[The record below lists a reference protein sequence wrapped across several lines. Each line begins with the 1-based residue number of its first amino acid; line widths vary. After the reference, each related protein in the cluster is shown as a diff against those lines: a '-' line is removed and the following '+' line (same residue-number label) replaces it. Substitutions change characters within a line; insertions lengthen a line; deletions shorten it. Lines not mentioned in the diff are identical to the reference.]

1 MRNVVLL
8 FASLLFYSWG
18 NFIHLPILLFSI
30 IFNYFAGRAIG
41 GTSDRNRRKLFLTVA
56 IVINLGLLFV
66 FKYTNFVAHNL
77 NIVLGNF
84 QIPTLN
90 IPIIGLPIGI
100 SFFTFHSLSYIIDV
114 YRNEALYQKKLF
126 DLTIYICLF
135 PQLIAGPIIRYHD
148 IADQLEYRKFR
159 IDQFSRGIERF
170 VIGLAKKII
179 LANSFA
185 LVADNLFKLPNSEHN
200 IYSVWLASVAYGLQ
214 IYFDFSGYSCMAIGL
229 ARMFGFEFKENFN
242 FPYIS
247 SSIKEFWRRWHIS
260 LSSWFKDYLYIPLG
274 GNRLSPLVTYRNLL
288 IVFFCTGF
296 WHGASW
302 NFLIWGLFHGLFLVI
317 ERLGFDKLLEKLPR
331 TVGHIYS
338 LVVVLVG
345 WVFFRADTLGQ
356 ALYFLKTMFGVGNVT
371 ADINI
376 VKEYFTPEFILISII
391 GIISSTRIF
400 VIIGDSLKKLI
411 ESVSGIKI
419 FFIKDIAKFTYIIG
433 IVIILLI
440 TLSYM
445 ATNSYSP
452 FIYFRF

>member
-1 MRNVVLL
+1 
-8 FASLLFYSWG
+8 
-18 NFIHLPILLFSI
+18 
-30 IFNYFAGRAIG
+30 
-41 GTSDRNRRKLFLTVA
+41 
-56 IVINLGLLFV
+56 
-66 FKYTNFVAHNL
+66 
-77 NIVLGNF
+77 
-84 QIPTLN
+84 
-90 IPIIGLPIGI
+90 
-100 SFFTFHSLSYIIDV
+100 
-114 YRNEALYQKKLF
+114 
-126 DLTIYICLF
+126 
-135 PQLIAGPIIRYHD
+135 
-148 IADQLEYRKFR
+148 
-159 IDQFSRGIERF
+159 
-170 VIGLAKKII
+170 
-179 LANSFA
+179 
-185 LVADNLFKLPNSEHN
+185 
-200 IYSVWLASVAYGLQ
+200 VAYGLQ